1 MGKAAIMEE
10 SQRDRV
16 FYVNMAQ
23 GVDLDYAGVILCKDI
38 RYENGKVVFYP
49 EEDADT
55 DEFSGIKRIPKEK
68 GDELIRNTYRVLL
81 TRGIKGTYIYCE
93 DKALREYIRNLSRN

>member
-1 MGKAAIMEE
+1 
-10 SQRDRV
+10 
-16 FYVNMAQ
+16 MAQ